1 MSSSQNKVLKKVIP
15 IVLRRYIY
23 RLRLRFGLG
32 PLESCWITSNNSLKI
47 TTTKNFDNS
56 RNLDYLFKKYNSDK
70 SLAHD
75 YHIPYGQICELIPK
89 GDILEIGIGSIN
101 PVFPGNMSSKGSP
114 GASLRAWRDSGFFNN
129 VLGADIDPEI
139 LFNELFISTYHVDQ
153 NNIDSLENLKI
164 AISSKKISFVVDDGL
179 HEAQAN
185 IRTLEVLFPV
195 ILPGG
200 FYVIEDLTRDQLY
213 ILLVCILKDSKYTN
227 FSLWLNRGRFAE
239 SHLIAI
245 QKV

>member
-1 MSSSQNKVLKKVIP
+1 MGKSLNKILKKGIP

-32 PLESCWITSNNSLKI
+32 PLESCWVSSNNSLKI
-47 TTTKNFDNS
+47 ITTKNFKNS

-101 PVFPGNMSSKGSP
+101 PIFPGNMSSKGSP
-114 GASLRAWRDSGFFNN
+114 GASLYAWRDSGFFNN
-129 VLGADIDPEI
+129 VLGADIDSKT
-139 LFNELFISTYHVDQ
+139 LLNERFISTYYVDQ
-153 NNIDSLENLKI
+153 NNTDSLEDLKN
-164 AISSKKISFVVDDGL
+164 AISSKKISLVVDDGL

-185 IRTLEVLFPV
+185 FRSLEVLFP
-195 ILPGG
+195 IIMPGG
-200 FYVIEDLTRDQLY
+200 FYIIEDLTRDLLH
-213 ILLVCILKDSKYTN
+213 ILLVWILRDSKYKD